1 MILTVAA
8 FFQEALFWVYAFIVF
23 VLVLGVIILLHEGG
37 HFFFAKRAGIFCHE
51 FSIGMGPL
59 IKQKKKGETFYS
71 IRAIPVGGYV
81 SMAGEDTNEQMIKID
96 SIVGVNFKKVFKN
109 SLVLNGTN
117 DGEEIEVVSDIILTD
132 KMESTVSGQVV
143 AYDLYSE
150 NGDAMYL
157 DLLVDG
163 EVKRYLVA
171 RDAMYHFN
179 AKQKMQ
185 VTPYDRCFLQKEN
198 YLVS

>member
-1 MILTVAA
+1 
-8 FFQEALFWVYAFIVF
+8 
-23 VLVLGVIILLHEGG
+23 
-37 HFFFAKRAGIFCHE
+37 
-51 FSIGMGPL
+51 
-59 IKQKKKGETFYS
+59 
-71 IRAIPVGGYV
+71 
-81 SMAGEDTNEQMIKID
+81 MAGEDTNEQMIKID
-96 SIVGVNFKKVFKN
+96 SVVGVNFKKVFKN

-150 NGDAMYL
+150 NGEAMYL
-157 DLLVDG
+157 DLAVDG

-179 AKQKMQ
+179 AKQKIQ
-185 VTPYDRCFLQKEN
+185 SGNHLSLT
-198 YLVS
+198 